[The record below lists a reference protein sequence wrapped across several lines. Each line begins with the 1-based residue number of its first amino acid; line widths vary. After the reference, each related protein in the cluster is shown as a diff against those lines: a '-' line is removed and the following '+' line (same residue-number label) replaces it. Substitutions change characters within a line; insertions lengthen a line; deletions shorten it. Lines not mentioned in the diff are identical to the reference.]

1 MTLSK
6 FNNVWTNGSGD
17 VYQGTGN
24 WKLVCQT
31 AWQGSGHRV
40 NCSLHHLVNSPGII
54 SPVNKRFPISF
65 NDRLIISQLVVPA
78 SLFCTLKLLGLQSD
92 TINYTPAAIIP
103 IKIVPARD
111 PKQRGR
117 NLKRSCIIM
126 LVRMLMLLIMLKK
139 ILMMMMMR
147 MRGRLWCGC
156 WGGGGGRRRW
166 WCWGGWRWGG
176 RPIPR
181 PGSTLCASLRSP
193 NLHGHFTR
201 AIVCGNWQG
210 KCRTPSPRHPLC
222 GSLRSRNAC
231 QKKHFV
237 QKFAVKMP
245 DASPAASVLCEPAQS
260 KCTWTCHRRHF
271 VWKLT
276 ENAKRPGYHLD
287 WTPGLNTYRKNPSV
301 WTHCLGP
308 GESSPNPGFG
318 FPDFWR
324 NWNCQL
330 PVSLRGL
337 SSCRCSLV
345 PGGSVVQRCSNTGPW
360 MGQRREPFPGSSA
373 WQRPPPPSATAAA
386 PAPAP
391 PPTTKVTTIYFNP
404 FNCPRVMGSDFLIN
418 YMFPRACR
426 CTVNRSWDPWVL

>member
-1 MTLSK
+1 MHIC
-6 FNNVWTNGSGD
+6 NVRSQVFFPGVWVCLRDFYFYFFGS
-17 VYQGTGN
+17 
-24 WKLVCQT
+24 LE
-31 AWQGSGHRV
+31 REP
-40 NCSLHHLVNSPGII
+40 SLWENTWPWEILRTWESFPGIPLGNQDLWGGEKESTFDTGRRVETGTYHWEGRKPFI
-54 SPVNKRFPISF
+54 QTFEISF

-78 SLFCTLKLLGLQSD
+78 SLFCTLKLLGLHSD
-92 TINYTPAAIIP
+92 AINYTPAAIIP

-139 ILMMMMMR
+139 ILMMMMMMMMMMR

-156 WGGGGGRRRW
+156 WGGGGGGRRRW
-166 WCWGGWRWGG
+166 WCWGGWCWGG

-287 WTPGLNTYRKNPSV
+287 WTPDLNTYRKNPSV
-301 WTHCLGP
+301 WTRCNVGSWGIIPKSGLWFSWLL
-308 GESSPNPGFG
+308 EKLK
-318 FPDFWR
+318 
-324 NWNCQL
+324 L
-330 PVSLRGL
+330 PAASL
-337 SSCRCSLV
+337 
-345 PGGSVVQRCSNTGPW
+345 P
-360 MGQRREPFPGSSA
+360 A
-373 WQRPPPPSATAAA
+373 WP
-386 PAPAP
+386 
-391 PPTTKVTTIYFNP
+391 
-404 FNCPRVMGSDFLIN
+404 
-418 YMFPRACR
+418 
-426 CTVNRSWDPWVL
+426 